1 MEFSEI
7 EKLLPNEVVEE
18 FADNLDEFETLR
30 SATFTLIKSYCGLDY
45 EPSMLNEFIDIF
57 LKLVSKRMK
66 FDKDLQSQIERN
78 YTTAIERVSAYR
90 FRDVNISGVV
100 NVLQ

>member
-7 EKLLPNEVVEE
+7 DKLVPKEVVEE
-18 FADNLDEFETLR
+18 FADNLDEFAMFR
-30 SATFTLIKSYCGLDY
+30 DATFTLIKNYCGLDY

-66 FDKDLQSQIERN
+66 FDKELQYNIESN
-78 YTTAIERVSAYR
+78 YTLAIDKISSYR
-90 FRDVNISGVV
+90 FKNVNVSGVID
-100 NVLQ
+100 VLQ